1 MKRHLILLL
10 ALFLGCFSGYADEY
24 HVAKTGSDLNP
35 GTAEAPFLTISK
47 AASVARSGDVVTVHA
62 GTYREWVNPRNG
74 GSNKYARITYQAAEG
89 EEVWIKGSDQINGWT
104 REKRTDVW
112 KVVLP
117 NSYFG
122 DFNPYTEILDGDW
135 VYESQPYLCL
145 GEVYLNGNP
154 LWQVG
159 TQEEVKDASEHLC
172 WYVQVDDSQTVIYAN
187 FGGKDPNKELAEI
200 NVRQAVFFPKL
211 TGVNFITVK
220 GFHLS
225 QAATQ
230 WAPPTAFQEGLI
242 GPHWSKGWVIEDNEI
257 SHSKCVGVSLGKDRA
272 SGQNRWVTERE
283 LIGFNRELESIF
295 KAYNMGWNKENIGS
309 HEVRNNHIHDC
320 GQAGVVGHLG
330 GVFSTIE
337 HNYIH
342 DINTNVQFGGA
353 EVGCIKLH
361 AAIDVLIKDNVLI
374 NCVRGIWLD
383 WQAIGTRVTGN
394 LISGHSLC
402 DIMIEVSHGPCLV
415 DNNVLLSDTAFLDMS
430 QGSAFVHNII
440 CGDVSFRPVPNRYT
454 PYHAPHST
462 AVVGVMSFPGGDDR
476 YYNNVFYGARRGLSV
491 YDGQPPFYPGIFR
504 DMNTVTVREQMPEEF
519 AEKLR
524 NGSVPAGSNQGNNF
538 WLPMHVAGNVYYNGT
553 PGYKYEQGA
562 ATGGDIS
569 MPELIYKDDGI
580 YLKYTLD
587 AAWNRAQ
594 TKPVDTAMLEKAYY
608 TDSYFENRDE
618 TPLRIDHDFFG
629 TARNFSAPKPG
640 PFENASVGTTEVL
653 LWKYSD

>member
-1 MKRHLILLL
+1 MKRHLIILL
-10 ALFLGCFSGYADEY
+10 ALLLVSIAGYATEY
-24 HVAKTGSDLNP
+24 HVAKNGSDLNP

-47 AASVARSGDVVTVHA
+47 AASLARSGDVVTVHA

-74 GSNKYARITYQAAEG
+74 GSSKYARITYQAAYG
-89 EEVWIKGSDQINGWT
+89 EEVWIKGSDQITTWT

-112 KVVLP
+112 KVTLP

-135 VYESQPYLCL
+135 VYESTPYLCL
-145 GEVYLNGNP
+145 GEVYLNGKP

-159 TQEEVKDASEHLC
+159 SAEEVKDASEHLC
-172 WYVQVDDSQTVIYAN
+172 WYVQVDDAQTVIYAN
-187 FGGKDPNKELAEI
+187 FGGADPNKELAEI

-257 SHSKCVGVSLGKDRA
+257 SNSKCVGVSLGKDRA
-272 SGQNRWVTERE
+272 SGHNRWVTERE

-295 KAYNMGWNKENIGS
+295 KAYNMGWNKDNIGS
-309 HEVRNNHIHDC
+309 HVIRNNHIHDC

-337 HNYIH
+337 NNYIH

-394 LISGHSLC
+394 TFAGHSLC

-415 DNNVLLSDTAFLDMS
+415 DNNVMLSETAFLDMS
-430 QGSAFVHNII
+430 QGTAFVHNLI
-440 CGDVSFRPVPNRYT
+440 CGDVTFRPVPNRYT

-476 YYNNVFYGARRGLSV
+476 YYNNVFYGAKRGLSV

-504 DMNTVTVREQMPEEF
+504 DMNTVTIDERMPEEF

-524 NGSVPAGSNQGNNF
+524 NGTVPAGSNQGNNF

-562 ATGGDIS
+562 AVGGS
-569 MPELIYKDDGI
+569 EPMPELVYRQDGI
-580 YLKYTLD
+580 YLKFTLD

-594 TKPVDTAMLEKAYY
+594 TKSVDTQMLDKAYY

-618 TPLRIDHDFFG
+618 TPLRIDHDYAG
-629 TARNFSAPKPG
+629 AARNFSAPKPG
-640 PFENASVGTTEVL
+640 PFENATVGENEIKI
-653 LWKYSD
+653 WNF